1 MTALP
6 ANAPVRI
13 LDLHLDPAAR
23 RVVRA
28 GEILVLNDLSF
39 DLLCALA
46 DAHPAPLGP
55 SELARRVWHQDHVS
69 EDTLAQ
75 RIAMLRRALGDDARQ
90 PRYVRTVR
98 NRGYALVPAPKAAA
112 AKQAVW
118 TGRIVWAGGLAAALT
133 AAVIAGVV
141 WRSFG
146 PAGLATAE
154 SPATPVAATTS
165 GDLDRTIRVR
175 HARDLLDLHRPQET
189 ADAITLLETALADA
203 PDNREVRIALSFALS
218 TRATKFAA
226 EPDDIARAEA
236 LAQSVIGTDAGD
248 ANAWHALAYALDG
261 QGRLDDAVAAYQQAY
276 TLAPDD
282 VAAMSSA
289 AYLMQ
294 IRGRLFDALQ
304 LEARALGSGAP
315 SRYGPVQIATTLS
328 LLDLP
333 AAETWW
339 RHAEAGDA
347 DGIVYLGARVMADL
361 RHGATDEALARIE
374 AAPAQIRN
382 TPRIRH
388 LEGRVRLRLGDR
400 ESAARLFER
409 AGGMAG
415 LDRAALAAMTGDF
428 VDPASFRPLISHALA
443 SGESWPDLRIGLA
456 GIEAQTGDI
465 ARAAALVGQAI
476 DLGWRDSAILE
487 TSPLLAPLTASD
499 AWPDLRSRMEREV
512 AGQRRLVLAA
522 PDLRDLVSPG

>member
-13 LDLHLDPAAR
+13 LDLYLDPATR
-23 RVVRA
+23 RVSRA
-28 GEILVLNDLSF
+28 GEPLALNDLCF
-39 DLLCALA
+39 DLLLALNE
-46 DAHPAPLGP
+46 AHPEPLGAA
-55 SELARRVWHQDHVS
+55 ELARRVWHQDHVS

-98 NRGYALVPAPKAAA
+98 NRGYALIPVPEPVTARRAPGPRRI
-112 AKQAVW
+112 VW
-118 TGRIVWAGGLAAALT
+118 TGGVAAALT
-133 AAVIAGVV
+133 TAVITAAAWQGFM
-141 WRSFG
+141 SEN
-146 PAGLATAE
+146 LATAD
-154 SPATPVAATTS
+154 SPAMRAAAAS

-175 HARDLLDLHRPQET
+175 HARDLLDLHRPRET
-189 ADAITLLETALADA
+189 SDAIALLETALADA
-203 PDNREVRIALSFALS
+203 PEDREVRIVLSFALS
-218 TRATKFAA
+218 TRATKFEAV
-226 EPDDIARAEA
+226 PDDITRAEA
-236 LAQSVIGTDAGD
+236 LAQSVIDTGADDAD
-248 ANAWHALAYALDG
+248 AWHALAYALDG

-339 RHAEAGDA
+339 RHAEAGGA

-361 RHGATDEALARIE
+361 RHGATEQALARIE
-374 AAPAQIRN
+374 AAPAEIRN

-388 LEGRVRLRLGDR
+388 LEGRIRLRLNDR
-400 ESAARLFER
+400 EGAARLFDL
-409 AGGMAG
+409 AGDMAE
-415 LDRAALAAMTGDF
+415 LDRAALAAMNGER

-443 SGESWPDLRIGLA
+443 TGKSWPDLRISLA

-465 ARAAALVGQAI
+465 ARAASLVGQAI
-476 DLGWRDSAILE
+476 DLGWRDRAALE

-499 AWPDLRSRMEREV
+499 AWPELRDRMDREI

-522 PDLRDLVSPG
+522 PDLRDLVSSD